1 MTGVKCRGSCDRYD
15 LVFVKSSSYKDGKL
29 KYCSKCE
36 VFVKKTYEKCPCCNI
51 RLRNKPKST
60 KDRRS
65 KKGDIAFL
73 FFDIDVSRT
82 NRELQYLPKCY
93 RFPELGARIIE
104 HAFDYFEIAILQYE
118 IMKTAERQRPDY
130 LEAKYKILQR
140 LKDKIMF
147 KTKEYWKNVA
157 NLQ

>member
-1 MTGVKCRGSCDRYD
+1 MTGTKCRGSCNRYD

-29 KYCSKCE
+29 KYCSICE
-36 VFVKKTYEKCPCCNI
+36 VFVKKTYEKCPCCNVK
-51 RLRNKPKST
+51 LRNKPKST
-60 KDRRS
+60 KDKRS

-73 FFDIDVSRT
+73 FFDIDVSRA
-82 NRELQYLPKCY
+82 NHELQYLPKCY
-93 RFPELGARIIE
+93 RFPELGTRIIE

-118 IMKTAERQRPDY
+118 IMKTVERQRPDY